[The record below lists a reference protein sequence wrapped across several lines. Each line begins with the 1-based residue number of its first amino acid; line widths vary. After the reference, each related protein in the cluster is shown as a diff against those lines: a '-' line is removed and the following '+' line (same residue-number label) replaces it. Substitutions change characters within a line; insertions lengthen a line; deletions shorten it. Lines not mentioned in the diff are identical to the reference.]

1 MRAPLPFRFR
11 NRLETS
17 RMVLYS
23 ALAGALVGAISAL
36 LLSALDVSQ
45 DYLMGLAGYHPPSL
59 PSRGGVLMAFEGNIR
74 WWALLVLPAVAVLA
88 VWLYRPV
95 HIDPLAETID
105 HYHSGESRPV
115 QWKLQLQRILAGFLS
130 ISAGIPLGREGMLM
144 SVAQATA
151 HLTSRFGSL
160 SKSEARTILMASS
173 AAVLGVV
180 FHAPLA
186 CAVIIAEILYRRNE
200 FEFEILMPAVL
211 SSVAAYAIYG
221 TLMGFSPLMDIPPVE
236 TPSYW
241 SMPLY
246 LLLGAVIAGMANVY
260 LQAIRTLRRN
270 LRKLKVNLLVVAG
283 AGALGV
289 AVCSVFFD
297 GTLGDGLGWTQLN
310 FMGMLDDL
318 SVYQHFMVRFMI
330 TLIVSGT
337 FMIGG
342 YFTPQLVIGAFAGAS
357 LGGAI
362 NAVFPTDPVNVLVFG
377 LVGAAAFLSSTT
389 NIPLGATLLVATW
402 SGEQILIPLVLS
414 TFTAYAVGGVYSLY
428 VEQKNVRAESGA
440 HLSNIVTEALSRPEP
455 QDLMELLRNQPVTVL
470 QGDTEQISGIDVPP
484 LWYGKTK
491 GEVDIPDTILVFAI
505 AREGK
510 IHVPNNKTPFTAGDQ
525 VMLIGE
531 PHEVSAFRDTLAAQ
545 QSDEQAPKEPDDTD
559 VVA

>member
-1 MRAPLPFRFR
+1 
-11 NRLETS
+11 
-17 RMVLYS
+17 MVLYS
-23 ALAGALVGAISAL
+23 ALAGVLVGVSSAL
-36 LLSALDVSQ
+36 LLSALDVVQ
-45 DYLMGLAGYHPPSL
+45 DFLMGLAGYHPPSL
-59 PSRGGVLMAFEGNIR
+59 PSRGGVLMAFEGNVR
-74 WWALLVLPAVAVLA
+74 WWALLVLPTMAGLA
-88 VWLYRPV
+88 VWLYRPS
-95 HIDPLAETID
+95 HIDPLAETIE
-105 HYHSGESRPV
+105 HYHSGESRPIV
-115 QWKLQLQRILAGFLS
+115 WTLQLRRILAGFLS
-130 ISAGIPLGREGMLM
+130 VGAGVPLGREGMLL

-160 SKSEARTILMASS
+160 SKSEARTILMASG

-221 TLMGFSPLMDIPPVE
+221 TLMGFSPLLDLPPVE

-246 LLLGAVIAGMANVY
+246 LLLGAIIAGMANVY
-260 LQAIRTLRRN
+260 LQAIRALRRN
-270 LRKLKVNLLVVAG
+270 LRKVRVNVLVITVAG
-283 AGALGV
+283 AVGV
-289 AVCSVFFD
+289 ALCSVFFD
-297 GTLGDGLGWTQLN
+297 GTLGDGLGWTQLA

-318 SVYQHFMVRFMI
+318 SVYQHFMVRFVV
-330 TLIVSGT
+330 TLMVSGA
-337 FMIGG
+337 FMVGG

-357 LGGAI
+357 LGAAI
-362 NAVFPTDPVNVLVFG
+362 NAVFPADPVNVLVFG

-389 NIPLGATLLVATW
+389 NIPLGATLLLATW
-402 SGEQILIPLVLS
+402 SGEEILIPLVLS

-440 HLSNIVTEALSRPEP
+440 HISNIVSEALSQPAP

-470 QGDTEQISGIDVPP
+470 RGDTEQISEIDVPSS
-484 LWYGKTK
+484 WFGKTK
-491 GEVDIPDTILVFAI
+491 GEVEIPETILVFAI

-510 IHVPNNKTPFTAGDQ
+510 IHVPNNKTPFIAGDQ

-531 PHEVSAFRDTLAAQ
+531 PQEVAQFQAALEAQ
-545 QSDEQAPKEPDDTD
+545 NSEVAPAGSG
-559 VVA
+559 VAAS

>member
-1 MRAPLPFRFR
+1 
-11 NRLETS
+11 
-17 RMVLYS
+17 MVLYS
-23 ALAGALVGAISAL
+23 ALAGSLVGVVGAL
-36 LLSALDVSQ
+36 LLSGLDLAQ
-45 DYLMGLAGYHPPSL
+45 DFLMGLAGYHPPSL
-59 PSRGGVLMAFEGNIR
+59 PSRGGVLMAFEGNVR
-74 WWALLVLPAVAVLA
+74 WWALLILPVMVGIS
-88 VWLYRPV
+88 VWLYRPQ
-95 HIDPLAETID
+95 HIDPLAENIE
-105 HYHSGESRPV
+105 HYHSGESRPI
-115 QWKLQLQRILAGFLS
+115 QWGMQLRRILAGFLS
-130 ISAGIPLGREGMLM
+130 VGAGVPLGREGMLL

-211 SSVAAYAIYG
+211 SSVAAYAVYG
-221 TLMGFSPLMDIPPVE
+221 SLMGFSPLLDIPPVE

-260 LQAIRTLRRN
+260 LQAIRALRRN
-270 LRKLKVNLLVVAG
+270 LRSLKINLLFVPVVG
-283 AGALGV
+283 AVGV
-289 AVCSVFFD
+289 ALCSVFFD
-297 GTLGDGLGWTQLN
+297 GTLGDGLGWLQLG
-310 FMGMLDDL
+310 MLGMLDDL

-330 TLIVSGT
+330 TLMVSGT

-342 YFTPQLVIGAFAGAS
+342 YFTPQLVIGGFAGAS
-357 LGGAI
+357 LGAAI
-362 NAVFPTDPVNVLVFG
+362 NAVFPADPVNVLVFG

-440 HLSNIVTEALSRPEP
+440 HISNIVSEALSQPGP
-455 QDLMELLRNQPVTVL
+455 QDLMDLLRNQPVTVL
-470 QGDTEQISGIDVPP
+470 QGDTEQISEIDVPTH
-484 LWYGKTK
+484 WYDKTK
-491 GEVDIPDTILVFAI
+491 DLIDLPESILIFAI

-510 IHVPNNKTPFTAGDQ
+510 ILIPNNKTPFIEGDK
-525 VMLIGE
+525 VILIGE
-531 PHEVSAFRDTLAAQ
+531 PPEVAAFKEMLAQ
-545 QSDEQAPKEPDDTD
+545 QKESTSQEAPETPSENG